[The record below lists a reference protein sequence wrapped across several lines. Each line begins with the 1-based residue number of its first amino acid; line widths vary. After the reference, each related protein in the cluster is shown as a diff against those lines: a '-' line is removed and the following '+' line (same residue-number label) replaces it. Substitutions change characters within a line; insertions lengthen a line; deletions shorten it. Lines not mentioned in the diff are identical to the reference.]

1 MRFGPFW
8 EKIFSH
14 NNGPQIFQV
23 EQAIWSLA
31 QSQVSIS
38 DYYTRLEGLWEE
50 LLNYRPIPVCTRVP
64 SCSCGAMRQIF
75 ENYHQ
80 VCLMQFMMGLNETFT

>member
-1 MRFGPFW
+1 MRFVPFW
-8 EKIFSH
+8 EKRFSH

-38 DYYTRLEGLWEE
+38 DYYTRL
-50 LLNYRPIPVCTRVP
+50 
-64 SCSCGAMRQIF
+64 
-75 ENYHQ
+75 
-80 VCLMQFMMGLNETFT
+80 